1 MKRDKY
7 RKLQCKFTYI
17 TLVCLAL
24 ISNRIIN
31 HVKLCSVK
39 KKIRN
44 TVRLP
49 RLWFSGKAAR
59 TLSSSRVHH
68 TLSVTHGQFSRVHSN
83 TVYYLRPRLYIRTYE
98 CLDGEQGLTADGLGT
113 PFARAQPRLGKH
125 PQHSSNARI
134 VCIYCTEHEQ
144 FKYTGK
150 GARYCNSSRMTRY
163 LINFFSPI
171 LLITH
176 WT

>member
-1 MKRDKY
+1 MKKS
-7 RKLQCKFTYI
+7 LCKFAYI
-17 TLVCLAL
+17 TFVGLAL
-24 ISNRIIN
+24 ISNWIVY

-39 KKIRN
+39 KKIRK
-44 TVRLP
+44 TVGLP
-49 RLWFSGKAAR
+49 RLWFSEKAAR

-125 PQHSSNARI
+125 PQHSLNARI
-134 VCIYCTEHEQ
+134 VCVYCTEYEQ
-144 FKYTGK
+144 FNYTSR
-150 GARYCNSSRMTRY
+150 GARYCNSPRMTCC
-163 LINFFSPI
+163 PI
-171 LLITH
+171 
-176 WT
+176 